1 MDKETAS
8 KALKCPYKDYVEFSL
23 AIVNLTDKELQAITE
38 VDVKGNTEERTAEKM
53 NTAVRTIQRLRK
65 SAYEKMCTVWQG
77 NKLIEYMASMTV
89 SK

>member
-1 MDKETAS
+1 MDKETVS

-23 AIVNLTDKELQAITE
+23 AIVNLTDKEERAIIE
-38 VDVKGNTEERTAEKM
+38 VDVKGNTEERTSEKM
-53 NTAVRTIQRLRK
+53 NIATRTVQRLRK
-65 SAYEKMCTVWQG
+65 TAYEKICTVWQG